1 MDLDKMSAEKE
12 DRLFEAGRMA
22 DGTKKGIKGYIGYGI
37 VAFCVLAA
45 AILLFFLIFK
55 REAIMT
61 ELGNIAGYIQPV
73 IIGIIIAYLLNPLV
87 KKLEKPLL
95 PLLQKMKIKE
105 EKAGK
110 LSRLISVLISV
121 CFFIALI
128 IILLLM
134 VIPQLYTSIESMIR
148 QIPYQLKKV
157 SEWIDATLESNSVV
171 SSISQDFVDNAYK
184 YIVEWLQNDL
194 LSTANT
200 VIFYLKNSV
209 LGIFSTFLNCMI
221 GVIAAIYVL
230 LGRENFIGQFKKLI
244 YGLFKLETANEIL
257 VDCRKIHSIFIGFIM
272 GKLIDS
278 IIIGL
283 LTFIGLTILSVPYTL
298 LVSVLVGV
306 TNMIPFFG
314 PYIGGIPSAFLILL
328 ADPKKGIIFIIF
340 IIILQQ
346 IDGNILGPKI
356 LGDSTGLSAFWVLFS
371 ILFFGG
377 IMGFM
382 GMLIGVPLCASILY
396 FIDKYLM
403 KRLKKKGL
411 PQRSKEFRDV
421 YKIKQD
427 LTKYSGYEIVRN
439 DGDDVGDIK
448 ENKVLKAG
456 KGKEKQ

>member
-1 MDLDKMSAEKE
+1 MDKMSVEKE
-12 DRLFEAGRMA
+12 DRLFEAGQTA

-73 IIGIIIAYLLNPLV
+73 IIGIVIAYLLNPLV

-95 PLLQKMKIKE
+95 PFLQKMKIKE

-110 LSRLISVLISV
+110 LSRLISVIISI
-121 CFFIALI
+121 CLFIALI

-148 QIPYQLKKV
+148 QIPYQLKRV
-157 SEWIDATLESNSVV
+157 SEWIDATFENDSIV

-200 VIFYLKNSV
+200 VINYLKNSV
-209 LGIFSTFLNCMI
+209 LGIFNTFLNCMI

-283 LTFIGLTILSVPYTL
+283 LTFIGLTLLSMPYTL

-328 ADPKKGIIFIIF
+328 ADPKKGIIFIVF

-439 DGDDVGDIK
+439 DGDDVKDIK